1 MKKLAKILASFA
13 AVAFV
18 VAPAVPASAVAIPGA
33 VDGAITL
40 QAGATY
46 DGGAIPADTKVVGNG
61 ATIAGTVTVEGDNV
75 TIDGVTFKTE
85 SGNAIVLKSATNVA
99 IQNNKF
105 TGAFSRAISGNP
117 VEVSN
122 LNIANNTFSGATISD
137 SHDIY
142 IQGTGS
148 GVNVTGNH
156 LDGIVQLRGNA
167 NDARLA
173 DVDMSDNV
181 FQTVANDNT
190 GHTMLMAMYVDGLTV
205 HGNEATL
212 GAGAIAP
219 VGDAISLN
227 GGISNADITDNTI
240 SGFLNGI
247 SSWTSRYFATDDAV
261 SDDVNISDNTVSGVT
276 GAGVSVAGGTSNV
289 SIAGNTIDGGKYG
302 IRVYAATD
310 NTANSGVEI
319 AGGNT
324 ISNATEAAIYVQE
337 NAVAEGEKVEVV
349 TNANTFTNNAAD
361 IVAENDADVI
371 DKVEVEVP
379 DTTDPV
385 TDDEEAAT
393 DEADVTAPNTGTTI
407 ANFALVLTG
416 ITVAVLTAVYA
427 TRFASAKK

>member
-1 MKKLAKILASFA
+1 
-13 AVAFV
+13 
-18 VAPAVPASAVAIPGA
+18 
-33 VDGAITL
+33 
-40 QAGATY
+40 
-46 DGGAIPADTKVVGNG
+46 
-61 ATIAGTVTVEGDNV
+61 
-75 TIDGVTFKTE
+75 
-85 SGNAIVLKSATNVA
+85 
-99 IQNNKF
+99 
-105 TGAFSRAISGNP
+105 
-117 VEVSN
+117 
-122 LNIANNTFSGATISD
+122 
-137 SHDIY
+137 
-142 IQGTGS
+142 
-148 GVNVTGNH
+148 
-156 LDGIVQLRGNA
+156 
-167 NDARLA
+167 
-173 DVDMSDNV
+173 MS
-181 FQTVANDNT
+181 
-190 GHTMLMAMYVDGLTV
+190 
-205 HGNEATL
+205 
-212 GAGAIAP
+212 
-219 VGDAISLN
+219 
-227 GGISNADITDNTI
+227 
-240 SGFLNGI
+240 GI
-247 SSWTSRYFATDDAV
+247 SSWTSRYFATAGAV
-261 SDDVNISDNTVSGVT
+261 SDDVNISDNTDSGVT